1 MRLPKIRGDLSQ
13 CRIWADG
20 AFIQICDEE
29 ITTDD
34 FVGDSYRLEYSI
46 KRKNYMQ
53 GRIMDVFL

>member
-13 CRIWADG
+13 SGFADG
-20 AFIQICDEE
+20 AFIQIRDEE

-46 KRKNYMQ
+46 KEKNYMQ